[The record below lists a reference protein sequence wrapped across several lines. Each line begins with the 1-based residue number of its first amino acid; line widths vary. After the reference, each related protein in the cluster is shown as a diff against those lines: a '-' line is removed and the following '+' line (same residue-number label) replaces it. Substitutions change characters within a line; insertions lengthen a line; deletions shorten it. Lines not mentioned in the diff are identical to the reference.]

1 MATNARRHR
10 HGLARRVGVHGSLI
24 GVYIATLVGG
34 WALGGEIG
42 LLVAMLVVIV
52 VEARLADHRYDR
64 ADPQSAPLRTRHS
77 WSTPPVI
84 LEVPEPSDV
93 AIGRTGASALGDD
106 PDVHGRAGVR
116 GADRRT
122 TQSIKSSS

>member
-1 MATNARRHR
+1 MATNATRHR
-10 HGLARRVGVHGSLI
+10 HGLARRVGLHGSLI
-24 GVYIATLVGG
+24 GVYIATLVAG

-42 LLVAMLVVIV
+42 LLVAILVVIV
-52 VEARLADHRYDR
+52 SEARLADHRMTAPTPDR
-64 ADPQSAPLRTRHS
+64 APLRTRHS

-93 AIGRTGASALGDD
+93 AIGRTGASAFGDD
-106 PDVHGRAGVR
+106 PDVDGRAGVR

-122 TQSIKSSS
+122 TESIKSSS